1 MAAMVK
7 VTFTLDEGTVERL
20 RSLSARLK
28 KPQSQVVREAVRE
41 YGERAAKL
49 SDEEKARLLKIFDTL
64 VPAIPKRPQKEV
76 DAELAEIR
84 AARRRWARQRPAAR

>member
-1 MAAMVK
+1 MVK

-41 YGERAAKL
+41 YGDRAARL
-49 SDEEKARLLKIFDTL
+49 SEEDRARLLSVFDTL
-64 VPAIPKRPQKEV
+64 VPAIPRRAHTAV

-84 AARRRWARQRPAAR
+84 AARRRWARRPAGRR

>member
-1 MAAMVK
+1 MVK
-7 VTFTLDEGTVERL
+7 VTFTLDDGTVERL

-28 KPQSQVVREAVRE
+28 KPQSQVVREAVRD

-49 SDEEKARLLKIFDTL
+49 SDEDQARLLKIFDTL
-64 VPAIPKRPQKEV
+64 VPAIPKRPPKEV

-84 AARRRWARQRPAAR
+84 AARRRWAKRPSGRR

>member
-1 MAAMVK
+1 MVK
-7 VTFTLDEGTVERL
+7 VTFTLDEGTVARL

-28 KPQSQVVREAVRE
+28 KPQSQVVREAVRD
-41 YGERAAKL
+41 YGDRAARL
-49 SDEEKARLLKIFDTL
+49 SDEDKARLLRVFDTL

-84 AARRRWARQRPAAR
+84 AARRRWAKRPAGGR

>member
-1 MAAMVK
+1 MVK
-7 VTFTLDEGTVERL
+7 VTFTLDDGTVERL

-41 YGERAAKL
+41 YGDRAAKL
-49 SDEEKARLLKIFDTL
+49 SDEEKARLLKVFDSL

-76 DAELAEIR
+76 DAELADIR
-84 AARRRWARQRPAAR
+84 AARRRWAKRPATGR